1 MENKYKHD
9 LHEILCL
16 KTFGESFEAYR
27 VDDYDTMI
35 IEWAE
40 SELLCGNS
48 SESLLILASL
58 NLDKRPDSG
67 EIERYLYAYMLE
79 QNIVMPSINAS
90 AMTWL
95 RIKAWFLMH
104 AETSK
109 ELELRLH
116 QIPAFHPSPG
126 SRILSNIG
134 WQFYRIYNDLYDD
147 WGPGYPSKASA
158 MSEADILDFVKCRV
172 KPLYRVLCSS
182 DWAWVMAR
190 AV

>member
-16 KTFGESFEAYR
+16 KTVGEAFEAYR
-27 VDDYDTMI
+27 VDDYDKMI
-35 IEWAE
+35 IDWAE
-40 SELLCGNS
+40 RELLSGSS

-58 NLDKRPDSG
+58 SLDKHPDSD
-67 EIERYLYAYMLE
+67 EIERYLHTYMLE

-95 RIKAWFLMH
+95 RLKTWFLMH

-116 QIPAFHPSPG
+116 QIPAFHSSPG
-126 SRILSNIG
+126 SRILSNIC
-134 WQFYRIYNDLYDD
+134 WQFYRIYDDLYDD
-147 WGPGYPSKASA
+147 WGPEYPSKASA
-158 MSEADILDFVKCRV
+158 MNDADIIDFVKCRV
-172 KPLYRVLCSS
+172 KPFYRILCSS
-182 DWAWVMAR
+182 DWAWVLAR
-190 AV
+190 TV